1 MMKFLFPSAVTR
13 GRASDRGP
21 RPEAIRSWRWVFL
34 SAMLLA
40 AATFGALYV
49 GAVQAQA
56 SAVSFCNG
64 NSNTDSYGF
73 SLDENTESNTLVGT
87 VAACEPHGE
96 SLTYS
101 FGGTDVAKFNK
112 VFDLNASTGEI
123 TVKSGASPNYE
134 AYNSYSLTVTV
145 TDAED
150 SSEATVPMS
159 ITVRNVDEP
168 GIVTLSTSSP
178 QEGVQLRASLYDPD
192 GLLGGVFRSMWSRA
206 NVATGPFFLT
216 RDEFERNN
224 RKLYFTPNV
233 DNRYKYLKF
242 TIYYLDQTC
251 PDVYSHRYVD
261 RRGQPCLKKA
271 EVVSENLV
279 ANVDGL
285 IIQRQTINTPATGN
299 VRIISYNVRI
309 TSYGAMRF
317 GRSLHGDVFNVQDE
331 DGTQSLYGHLT
342 KLSWQWFRI
351 DPRTLAEE
359 GVRNPEYPTWNW
371 TYVVQ
376 DADRGKGI
384 QARVSFLDDRG
395 NTETLR
401 SELQLIPAPPN
412 NAATG
417 SPVITGTA
425 QVGETLTA
433 DTDDIQDTDGI
444 VTSTLNYQWFANDG
458 TENTAKESAT
468 SSTYT
473 LVTDDEGKTITVQV
487 VFNDEFGYT
496 EALTSAPTASVAPRD
511 TPSQRSQR
519 QNGPGITGTAP
530 TIKGSPALSDS
541 GSDYEWTPDET
552 VQVTLTF
559 SEEVNVDTTD
569 GRPSIG
575 IQLGATLDRNAS
587 YTSGSGTTKLVFIYT
602 LADDDGRH
610 SSMFVHGDS
619 LTLNDGTITSASS
632 GRDAALGHTGAARA
646 SLAVAA
652 IPNSA
657 ATGAPTISG
666 TAQVGQ
672 MLTAS
677 TSGISDSNGLANA
690 IFTYQWIAN
699 DGTEDTDI
707 QDATGSAYTVG
718 ADDEGKTIKVR
729 VSFTDDGGNQETR
742 TSDVTVA
749 VAAIPNSAATGAPTI
764 SGTAQVGQMLTAS
777 TSGISDSNGLANAI
791 FTYQWIANDGT
802 EDTDIQDATGSA
814 YTVGAD
820 DEGKTIKVRVSF
832 TDDGGNQETRTSD
845 VTVAVAAIPNSAA
858 TGAPTISGTAQV
870 GQMLT
875 ASTSGISDSN
885 GLANAIFTYQWIAND
900 GTEDT
905 DIQDATGSAYTVGA
919 DDEGKTIKVRVS
931 FTDDGGNQETRTS
944 DVTVAVAAIPNSAAT
959 GAPTISGT
967 AQVGQMLT
975 ASTSGISDSNGL
987 ANAIFTYQWIAND
1000 GTEDT
1005 DIQDATGSTYT
1016 VGADDEGKT
1025 IKVRVSFTDDGG
1037 NQETR
1042 TSEVIVAVASAPT
1055 PLTAAIHDAPESHD
1069 GQDAFKFELRFSEEL
1084 GTGFSYKTLR
1094 DHAFTV
1100 TGGTVVGARRLDSD
1114 SDTPNIR
1121 WEISVSPDSSAD
1133 VTVELPATEDCD
1145 AQGAICTADGTML
1158 SSPLKFTGKGPPL
1171 TASFESVPTSHN
1183 GSDNFKFRIT
1193 FSEELETNFSYK
1205 TLRDHAF
1212 TVEGGTVAGARRLVS
1227 GSNIRWEVTV
1237 EPDSNGD
1244 VTITLPATTDCDA
1257 QGAICA
1263 DGDKE
1268 LSSRLERTVSGP
1280 GQ

>member
-1 MMKFLFPSAVTR
+1 MKFLFPSAVVR
-13 GRASDRGP
+13 RRASDRGP

-40 AATFGALYV
+40 AATIGALSV

-64 NSNTDSYGF
+64 DRSVNSYGF
-73 SLDENTESNTLVGT
+73 SLDENTESNTVVGT
-87 VAACEPHGE
+87 VAACEPHGD

-101 FGGTDVAKFNK
+101 VGGTDVAKFNE

-168 GIVTLSTSSP
+168 GIVTLSTSYP
-178 QEGVQLRASLYDPD
+178 QVGVQVRASLYDPD
-192 GLLGGVFRSMWSRA
+192 GLIGGVFRSMWSRA

-224 RKLYFTPNV
+224 RNLYFTPNV
-233 DNRYKYLKF
+233 DNRYRYLKF

-251 PDVYSHRYVD
+251 PDVYSHTYVD
-261 RRGQPCLKKA
+261 RHGQPCLKKA

-279 ANVDGL
+279 ANADGL
-285 IIQRQTINTPATGN
+285 IIQQQSTNAPATGN
-299 VRIISYNVRI
+299 VRI
-309 TSYGAMRF
+309 TTYGEMRV
-317 GRSLHGDVFNVQDE
+317 GRSLHGDVLNVQDE
-331 DGTQSLYGHLT
+331 DGTQSLRGHLT

-359 GVRNPEYPTWNW
+359 RVRHPEYPTWNW

-395 NTETLR
+395 TTETLR
-401 SELQLIPAPPN
+401 SEIQLIPAPPD

-444 VTSTLNYQWFANDG
+444 VTSTLIYQWFANDG
-458 TENTAKESAT
+458 TENTANESAT

-487 VFNDEFGYT
+487 AFSDEFGYT
-496 EALTSAPTASVAPRD
+496 EALTSEPTATVASRQ
-511 TPSQRSQR
+511 TSSQRSQ
-519 QNGPGITGTAP
+519 QQTSPAP
-530 TIKGSPALSDS
+530 TIKGSPALSEA
-541 GSDYEWTPDET
+541 GSDDEWTPDET

-569 GRPSIG
+569 GTPSIG
-575 IQLGATLDRNAS
+575 IQLSGTLDHNAP
-587 YTSGSGTTKLVFIYT
+587 YANGSGTTKLVFSYT
-602 LADDDGRH
+602 LTDDDGKH
-610 SSMFVHGDS
+610 SSMFVPGDS
-619 LTLNDGTITSASS
+619 LTLNGGTITSASS
-632 GRDAALGHTGAARA
+632 GGDAALGHNGAARA
-646 SLAVAA
+646 SFVAPA
-652 IPNSA
+652 IPNSP

-672 MLTAS
+672 TLTAS
-677 TSGISDSNGLANA
+677 TSGISDSDGLADA

-707 QDATGSAYTVG
+707 QDATVSTYTLT
-718 ADDEGKTIKVR
+718 AADEGKTIKVR

-742 TSDVTVA
+742 TSAVTVA

-764 SGTAQVGQMLTAS
+764 SGTAQVGQTLTAS
-777 TSGISDSNGLANAI
+777 TSGISDSNGLADAI
-791 FTYQWIANDGT
+791 FTYQWLAD
-802 EDTDIQDATGSA
+802 DTDIT
-814 YTVGAD
+814 
-820 DEGKTIKVRVSF
+820 
-832 TDDGGNQETRTSD
+832 
-845 VTVAVAAIPNSAA
+845 
-858 TGAPTISGTAQV
+858 
-870 GQMLT
+870 
-875 ASTSGISDSN
+875 
-885 GLANAIFTYQWIAND
+885 
-900 GTEDT
+900 
-905 DIQDATGSAYTVGA
+905 
-919 DDEGKTIKVRVS
+919 
-931 FTDDGGNQETRTS
+931 
-944 DVTVAVAAIPNSAAT
+944 
-959 GAPTISGT
+959 
-967 AQVGQMLT
+967 
-975 ASTSGISDSNGL
+975 
-987 ANAIFTYQWIAND
+987 
-1000 GTEDT
+1000 
-1005 DIQDATGSTYT
+1005 DATGSTYT

-1037 NQETR
+1037 TQETRTSDVTVAVAAIPNSVATGAPAISGTVQVGQTLTASTSGISDSDGLADAIFTYQWIANDGTEDTAIQDAIGSTYTLASADEGKTIKVRVSFTDDGGNQETR
-1042 TSEVIVAVASAPT
+1042 TSAVTAAVAAAPT
-1055 PLTAAIHDAPESHD
+1055 PLTAAIHDAPGSHN
-1069 GQDAFKFELRFSEEL
+1069 GQEKFTFELRFSEEL

-1094 DHAFTV
+1094 DYAFTV
-1100 TGGTVVGARRLDSD
+1100 TRGTVAGARRLDSD

-1121 WEISVSPDSSAD
+1121 WEISVTPDSTAD
-1133 VTVELPATEDCD
+1133 VTVELPITTDCE
-1145 AQGAICTADGTML
+1145 AQGAICTADGTVL
-1158 SSPLKFTGKGPPL
+1158 SSPLKFTVKGPPM

-1183 GSDNFKFRIT
+1183 GSDSFRIRIA
-1193 FSEELETNFSYK
+1193 FSEAPKSGFSY
-1205 TLRDHAF
+1205 TTMRDHAF
-1212 TVEGGTVAGARRLVS
+1212 TVEGGTVTGARRLVS

-1237 EPDSNGD
+1237 EPDSSGD

-1263 DGDKE
+1263 DGDEK

>member
-1 MMKFLFPSAVTR
+1 MPRSTPILKLLSQSAAIR
-13 GRASDRGP
+13 RPASDRGP
-21 RPEAIRSWRWVFL
+21 HSESLRSWRWVFL

-40 AATFGALYV
+40 AAAFSAPYV

-64 NSNTDSYGF
+64 DRIVNSYGF
-73 SLDENTESNTLVGT
+73 SLDENTESNTVVGT
-87 VAACEPHGE
+87 VAACEPHSD

-101 FGGTDVAKFNK
+101 VGGTDVAKFNK

-178 QEGVQLRASLYDPD
+178 QVGVQVRASLYDPD
-192 GLLGGVFRSMWSRA
+192 GLIGGVFRSMWSRA

-224 RKLYFTPNV
+224 RNLYFTPNV
-233 DNRYKYLKF
+233 DNRYRYLKF

-251 PDVYSHRYVD
+251 PDVYSHSYVD
-261 RRGQPCLKKA
+261 RHGQPCLKKV
-271 EVVSENLV
+271 EVVSENVV
-279 ANVDGL
+279 ADADGL
-285 IIQRQTINTPATGN
+285 IIQRQATNTPATGN
-299 VRIISYNVRI
+299 VRI
-309 TSYGAMRF
+309 TSYGEMRV
-317 GRSLHGDVFNVQDE
+317 GRSLDGGVFNVQDE
-331 DGTQSLYGHLT
+331 DGTQSLWGHLT
-342 KLSWQWFRI
+342 KFSWQWLRI

-359 GVRNPEYPTWNW
+359 RVRNPEHPTWNW

-384 QARVSFLDDRG
+384 QARVSFLDDSG

-401 SELQLIPAPPN
+401 SEIQLIPAPPN
-412 NAATG
+412 NAAAG

-433 DTDDIQDTDGI
+433 DTDGIQDTDGI
-444 VTSTLNYQWFANDG
+444 VTSTLTYQWFANDG
-458 TENTAKESAT
+458 TENTATESAT

-487 VFNDEFGYT
+487 VFSDEFGYT
-496 EALTSAPTASVAPRD
+496 EALTSAPTALVAPRD
-511 TPSQRSQR
+511 TPSQRSQQ

-530 TIKGSPALSDS
+530 TIKGSPVLSDS
-541 GSDYEWTPDET
+541 GSDYEWTPGET
-552 VQVTLTF
+552 VQVTLAF

-569 GRPSIG
+569 GTPSIG
-575 IQLGATLDRNAS
+575 IQLGGTLDHNAS
-587 YTSGSGTTKLVFIYT
+587 YASGSGTTKLVFSYT

-610 SSMFVHGDS
+610 SSMFVPGDS
-619 LTLNDGTITSASS
+619 LTLNGGTITSASS
-632 GRDAALGHTGAARA
+632 GGDAALGHTGAARA
-646 SLAVAA
+646 SFAVAA

-657 ATGAPTISG
+657 ATGEPTISG

-677 TSGISDSNGLANA
+677 TSDISDSDGLINA
-690 IFTYQWIAN
+690 TFTYQWLA
-699 DGTEDTDI
+699 DETDI
-707 QDATGSAYTVG
+707 TDATGSTYTL
-718 ADDEGKTIKVR
+718 AAADEGKAIKVR

-742 TSDVTVA
+742 TSAVTVA

-777 TSGISDSNGLANAI
+777 TSDISDSDGLINAT
-791 FTYQWIANDGT
+791 FTYQWLAD
-802 EDTDIQDATGSA
+802 ETDITDATGST
-814 YTVGAD
+814 YTLAAA
-820 DEGKTIKVRVSF
+820 DEGKAIKVRVSF
-832 TDDGGNQETRTSD
+832 TDDGGNQETRTSA

-875 ASTSGISDSN
+875 ASTSDISDS
-885 GLANAIFTYQWIAND
+885 D
-900 GTEDT
+900 
-905 DIQDATGSAYTVGA
+905 
-919 DDEGKTIKVRVS
+919 
-931 FTDDGGNQETRTS
+931 
-944 DVTVAVAAIPNSAAT
+944 
-959 GAPTISGT
+959 
-967 AQVGQMLT
+967 
-975 ASTSGISDSNGL
+975 GL

-1016 VGADDEGKT
+1016 LAAADEGKA

-1037 NQETR
+1037 DQETR
-1042 TSEVIVAVASAPT
+1042 TSAVTVAVAATSNSAAT
-1055 PLTAAIHDAPESHD
+1055 GALTASFESVPTFHNGSD
-1069 GQDAFKFELRFSEEL
+1069 NFKFRIAFSEEL
-1084 GTGFSYKTLR
+1084 ETGFSYKTLR
-1094 DHAFTV
+1094 DHVFTV
-1100 TGGTVVGARRLDSD
+1100 EGGTVVGARRLVSG
-1114 SDTPNIR
+1114 SNIG
-1121 WEISVSPDSSAD
+1121 WEITVDPDSNGD
-1133 VTVELPATEDCD
+1133 VKITLPVTEDCD
-1145 AQGAICTADGTML
+1145 AQGAICTEDGTML
-1158 SSPLKFTGKGPPL
+1158 SSPLTITVKGPPL
-1171 TASFESVPTSHN
+1171 TASFESVPMSHN
-1183 GSDNFKFRIT
+1183 GSDNFKFRIA
-1193 FSEELETNFSYK
+1193 FSEELETGFSYK
-1205 TLRDHAF
+1205 TLRNHVF
-1212 TVEGGTVAGARRLVS
+1212 TVEGGTVVGARRLVS
-1227 GSNIRWEVTV
+1227 GSNIGWEVSV
-1237 EPDSNGD
+1237 RPDPNGD
-1244 VTITLPATTDCDA
+1244 VKITLPATTDCDA

-1263 DGDKE
+1263 GGDKK
-1268 LSSRLERTVSGP
+1268 LSNRLERTVSGP

>member
-1 MMKFLFPSAVTR
+1 MKFLFPSAVIR
-13 GRASDRGP
+13 RRASDRGP

-40 AATFGALYV
+40 AATFGALSV

-64 NSNTDSYGF
+64 DRSVNSYGF
-73 SLDENTESNTLVGT
+73 SLDENTESNTVVGT
-87 VAACEPHGE
+87 VAVCEPHGD

-101 FGGTDVAKFNK
+101 VGGTDVAKFNE

-168 GIVTLSTSSP
+168 GIVTLSTSYP
-178 QEGVQLRASLYDPD
+178 QVGVQVRASLYDPD
-192 GLLGGVFRSMWSRA
+192 GLIGGVFRSMWSRA

-224 RKLYFTPNV
+224 RNLYFTPNV
-233 DNRYKYLKF
+233 DNRYRYLKF

-251 PDVYSHRYVD
+251 PDVYSHTYVD
-261 RRGQPCLKKA
+261 RHGQPCLKKA

-279 ANVDGL
+279 ANADGL
-285 IIQRQTINTPATGN
+285 IIQQQSTNAPATGN
-299 VRIISYNVRI
+299 VRI
-309 TSYGAMRF
+309 TTYGEMRV
-317 GRSLHGDVFNVQDE
+317 GRSLDGDVLNVQDE
-331 DGTQSLYGHLT
+331 DGTQSLRGHLT
-342 KLSWQWFRI
+342 KFSWQWFRI

-359 GVRNPEYPTWNW
+359 RVRHPEYPTWNW

-395 NTETLR
+395 TTETLR
-401 SELQLIPAPPN
+401 SEIQLIPAPPD

-444 VTSTLNYQWFANDG
+444 VTSTLIYQWFANDG
-458 TENTAKESAT
+458 TENTANESAT

-487 VFNDEFGYT
+487 AFSDEFGYT

-511 TPSQRSQR
+511 TPSQRSQQ
-519 QNGPGITGTAP
+519 QNGLGITGTAP
-530 TIKGSPALSDS
+530 TIEGSPALSEA
-541 GSDYEWTPDET
+541 GSDDEWTPGEA

-569 GRPSIG
+569 GTPSIG
-575 IQLGATLDRNAS
+575 IELAGTLERSAS
-587 YTSGSGTTKLVFIYT
+587 YASGSGTTQLVFSYT
-602 LADDDGRH
+602 LADDDGSH
-610 SSMFVHGDS
+610 SSMLVPGDS
-619 LTLNDGTITSASS
+619 LTLNGGTITSASS
-632 GRDAALGHTGAARA
+632 GGDAALGHNGAARA
-646 SLAVAA
+646 SFVAAA
-652 IPNSA
+652 IPNSP
-657 ATGAPTISG
+657 ATGAPTISR

-672 MLTAS
+672 TLTAS
-677 TSGISDSNGLANA
+677 TSDISDSDGLADA

-699 DGTEDTDI
+699 DGTEDTNI
-707 QDATGSAYTVG
+707 QDATGSTYILAV
-718 ADDEGKTIKVR
+718 ADEGKTIKVR
-729 VSFTDDGGNQETR
+729 VSFTDDGGNRETL
-742 TSDVTVA
+742 TSAVTVA

-764 SGTAQVGQMLTAS
+764 SGTAQVGQTLTAS
-777 TSGISDSNGLANAI
+777 TSGISDSNGLANVI

-802 EDTDIQDATGSA
+802 EDTDIQNATGSTYILA
-814 YTVGAD
+814 TA

-832 TDDGGNQETRTSD
+832 TDDGGNQETRTSA

-870 GQMLT
+870 GQALT

-885 GLANAIFTYQWIAND
+885 GLANATFTYQWLAD
-900 GTEDT
+900 DT
-905 DIQDATGSAYTVGA
+905 DITDATGSTYTLA
-919 DDEGKTIKVRVS
+919 AADEGKTIKVRLS
-931 FTDDGGNQETRTS
+931 FTDDSGHQETLT
-944 DVTVAVAAIPNSAAT
+944 SAAT
-959 GAPTISGT
+959 
-967 AQVGQMLT
+967 
-975 ASTSGISDSNGL
+975 
-987 ANAIFTYQWIAND
+987 
-1000 GTEDT
+1000 
-1005 DIQDATGSTYT
+1005 
-1016 VGADDEGKT
+1016 
-1025 IKVRVSFTDDGG
+1025 
-1037 NQETR
+1037 
-1042 TSEVIVAVASAPT
+1042 VAVASAPT
-1055 PLTAAIHDAPESHD
+1055 TLTAATHDAPGSHN
-1069 GQDAFKFELRFSEEL
+1069 GQEKFTFELRFSEEL

-1100 TGGTVVGARRLDSD
+1100 TRGEVVGARRLDSD

-1121 WEISVSPDSSAD
+1121 WEISVTTDSTAD
-1133 VTVELPATEDCD
+1133 VTVELPVTTDCE
-1145 AQGAICTADGTML
+1145 AQGAICTEDGTML
-1158 SSPLKFTGKGPPL
+1158 SSPLKFTVMGPPM

-1183 GSDNFKFRIT
+1183 GSGNFKFRIA
-1193 FSEELETNFSYK
+1193 FSEELKTGFSYK
-1205 TLRDHAF
+1205 TLRDDHVF
-1212 TVEGGTVAGARRLVS
+1212 TVAGGEVVGARRLVS
-1227 GSNIRWEVTV
+1227 GSNIRWEISVS
-1237 EPDSNGD
+1237 PDSTGD

-1263 DGDKE
+1263 DGDKK
-1268 LSSRLERTVSGP
+1268 LSNRLERTVSGP

>member
-87 VAACEPHGE
+87 VAACEPHGD

-101 FGGTDVAKFNK
+101 VGGTDVAKFNK

-192 GLLGGVFRSMWSRA
+192 GLLGGVFRSMWTRA

-251 PDVYSHRYVD
+251 PDVYSHTYVD
-261 RRGQPCLKKA
+261 RHGQPCLKKA
-271 EVVSENLV
+271 EVVSESLV

-299 VRIISYNVRI
+299 VRI
-309 TSYGAMRF
+309 TSYGEMRV

-342 KLSWQWFRI
+342 KFSWQWFRI

-359 GVRNPEYPTWNW
+359 RVRNPEYPTWNW

-401 SELQLIPAPPN
+401 SEIQLIPAPPN
-412 NAATG
+412 NAAIG

-511 TPSQRSQR
+511 TRSQRSQR

-619 LTLNDGTITSASS
+619 LTLNDGAITSASS
-632 GRDAALGHTGAARA
+632 GRDAALGHIGAARA
-646 SLAVAA
+646 SLAVAAIPNSAATGAPTISGTAQVGQILTASTSGISDSNGLANAIFTYQWIANDGTEDTDIQDATGSAYTVGADDEGKTIKVRVSFTDDGGNQETRTSDVTVSVAA

-764 SGTAQVGQMLTAS
+764 SGTAQVGQILTAS
-777 TSGISDSNGLANAI
+777 TSGISDS
-791 FTYQWIANDGT
+791 D
-802 EDTDIQDATGSA
+802 
-814 YTVGAD
+814 
-820 DEGKTIKVRVSF
+820 
-832 TDDGGNQETRTSD
+832 
-845 VTVAVAAIPNSAA
+845 
-858 TGAPTISGTAQV
+858 
-870 GQMLT
+870 
-875 ASTSGISDSN
+875 
-885 GLANAIFTYQWIAND
+885 
-900 GTEDT
+900 
-905 DIQDATGSAYTVGA
+905 
-919 DDEGKTIKVRVS
+919 
-931 FTDDGGNQETRTS
+931 
-944 DVTVAVAAIPNSAAT
+944 
-959 GAPTISGT
+959 
-967 AQVGQMLT
+967 
-975 ASTSGISDSNGL
+975 GL

-1025 IKVRVSFTDDGG
+1025 IKVRVNFTDDGG

>member
-1 MMKFLFPSAVTR
+1 MKFLFPSAVIR
-13 GRASDRGP
+13 RRASDRGP

-40 AATFGALYV
+40 AATFGALSV

-64 NSNTDSYGF
+64 DRSVNSYGF
-73 SLDENTESNTLVGT
+73 SLDENTESNTVVGT
-87 VAACEPHGE
+87 VAVCEPHGD

-101 FGGTDVAKFNK
+101 VGGTDVAKFNE

-123 TVKSGASPNYE
+123 AVKSGASPNYE

-168 GIVTLSTSSP
+168 GIVTLSTSYP
-178 QEGVQLRASLYDPD
+178 QVGVQVRASLYDPD
-192 GLLGGVFRSMWSRA
+192 GLIGGVFRSMWSRA

-224 RKLYFTPNV
+224 RNLYFTPNV
-233 DNRYKYLKF
+233 DNRYRYLKF

-251 PDVYSHRYVD
+251 PDVYSHTYVD
-261 RRGQPCLKKA
+261 RHGQPCLKKA

-279 ANVDGL
+279 ANADGL
-285 IIQRQTINTPATGN
+285 IIQQQSTNAPATGN
-299 VRIISYNVRI
+299 VRI
-309 TSYGAMRF
+309 TTYGEMRV
-317 GRSLHGDVFNVQDE
+317 GRSLDGDVLNVQDE
-331 DGTQSLYGHLT
+331 DGTQSLRGHLT
-342 KLSWQWFRI
+342 KFSWQWFRI

-359 GVRNPEYPTWNW
+359 RVRHPEYPTWNW

-395 NTETLR
+395 TTETLR
-401 SELQLIPAPPN
+401 SEIQLIPAPPD

-444 VTSTLNYQWFANDG
+444 VTSTLIYQWFANDG
-458 TENTAKESAT
+458 TENTANESAT

-487 VFNDEFGYT
+487 AFSDEFGYT

-511 TPSQRSQR
+511 TPSQRSQQ
-519 QNGPGITGTAP
+519 QNGLGITGTAP
-530 TIKGSPALSDS
+530 TIEGSPALSEA
-541 GSDYEWTPDET
+541 GSDGEWTPGEA

-569 GRPSIG
+569 GTPSIG
-575 IQLGATLDRNAS
+575 IELAGTLERSAS
-587 YTSGSGTTKLVFIYT
+587 YASGSGTTQLVFSYT
-602 LADDDGRH
+602 LADDDGSH
-610 SSMFVHGDS
+610 SSMLVPGDS
-619 LTLNDGTITSASS
+619 LTLNGGTITSASS
-632 GRDAALGHTGAARA
+632 GGDAALGHNGAARVSFVA
-646 SLAVAA
+646 AA
-652 IPNSA
+652 IPNSP

-672 MLTAS
+672 TLTAS
-677 TSGISDSNGLANA
+677 TSDISDSDGLADA

-699 DGTEDTDI
+699 DGTEDTNI
-707 QDATGSAYTVG
+707 QDATGSTYILAV
-718 ADDEGKTIKVR
+718 ADEGKTIKVR
-729 VSFTDDGGNQETR
+729 VSFTDDGGNRETL
-742 TSDVTVA
+742 TSAVTVA

-764 SGTAQVGQMLTAS
+764 SGTAQVGQTLTAS
-777 TSGISDSNGLANAI
+777 TSGISDSNGLANVI

-802 EDTDIQDATGSA
+802 EDTDIQNATGSTYILA
-814 YTVGAD
+814 TA

-832 TDDGGNQETRTSD
+832 TDDGGNQETRTSA

-870 GQMLT
+870 GQALT
-875 ASTSGISDSN
+875 ASTSSISDSN
-885 GLANAIFTYQWIAND
+885 GLANATFTYQWLAD
-900 GTEDT
+900 DT
-905 DIQDATGSAYTVGA
+905 DITDATGSTYTLA
-919 DDEGKTIKVRVS
+919 AADEGKTIKVRLS
-931 FTDDGGNQETRTS
+931 FTDDSGHQETLT
-944 DVTVAVAAIPNSAAT
+944 SAAT
-959 GAPTISGT
+959 
-967 AQVGQMLT
+967 
-975 ASTSGISDSNGL
+975 
-987 ANAIFTYQWIAND
+987 
-1000 GTEDT
+1000 
-1005 DIQDATGSTYT
+1005 
-1016 VGADDEGKT
+1016 
-1025 IKVRVSFTDDGG
+1025 
-1037 NQETR
+1037 
-1042 TSEVIVAVASAPT
+1042 VAVASAPT
-1055 PLTAAIHDAPESHD
+1055 TLTAATHDAPGSHN
-1069 GQDAFKFELRFSEEL
+1069 GQEKFTFELRFSEEL

-1100 TGGTVVGARRLDSD
+1100 TRGEVVGARRLDSD

-1121 WEISVSPDSSAD
+1121 WEISVTTDSTAD
-1133 VTVELPATEDCD
+1133 VTVELPVTTDCE
-1145 AQGAICTADGTML
+1145 AQGAICTEDGTML
-1158 SSPLKFTGKGPPL
+1158 SSPLKFTVMGPPM

-1183 GSDNFKFRIT
+1183 GSGNFKFRIA
-1193 FSEELETNFSYK
+1193 FSEELKTGFSYK
-1205 TLRDHAF
+1205 TLRDDHVF
-1212 TVEGGTVAGARRLVS
+1212 TVAGGEVVGARRLVS
-1227 GSNIRWEVTV
+1227 GSNIRWEISVS
-1237 EPDSNGD
+1237 PDSTGD

-1263 DGDKE
+1263 DGDKK
-1268 LSSRLERTVSGP
+1268 LSNRLERTVSGP

>member
-1 MMKFLFPSAVTR
+1 MKFLFPSAVVR
-13 GRASDRGP
+13 RRASDRGP

-40 AATFGALYV
+40 AATIGALSV

-64 NSNTDSYGF
+64 DRSVNSYGF
-73 SLDENTESNTLVGT
+73 SLDENTESNTVVGT
-87 VAACEPHGE
+87 VAACEPHGN

-101 FGGTDVAKFNK
+101 VGGTDVAKFNE

-168 GIVTLSTSSP
+168 GIVTLSTSYP
-178 QEGVQLRASLYDPD
+178 QVGVQVRASLYDPD
-192 GLLGGVFRSMWSRA
+192 GLIGGVFRSMWSRA

-224 RKLYFTPNV
+224 RNLYFTPNV
-233 DNRYKYLKF
+233 DNRYRYLKF

-251 PDVYSHRYVD
+251 PDVYSHTYVD
-261 RRGQPCLKKA
+261 RHGQPCLKKA

-279 ANVDGL
+279 ANADGL
-285 IIQRQTINTPATGN
+285 IIQQQSTNAPATGN

-359 GVRNPEYPTWNW
+359 RVRHPEYPTWNW

-395 NTETLR
+395 TTETLR
-401 SELQLIPAPPN
+401 SEIQLIPAPPD

-444 VTSTLNYQWFANDG
+444 VTSTLIYQWFANDG
-458 TENTAKESAT
+458 TENTANESAT

-487 VFNDEFGYT
+487 AFSDEFGYT
-496 EALTSAPTASVAPRD
+496 EALTSEPTATVASRQ
-511 TPSQRSQR
+511 TSSQRSQQ
-519 QNGPGITGTAP
+519 QNSPAP
-530 TIKGSPALSDS
+530 TIKGSPALSEA
-541 GSDYEWTPDET
+541 GSDDEWTPDET

-569 GRPSIG
+569 GTPSIG
-575 IQLGATLDRNAS
+575 IQLSGTLDHNAP
-587 YTSGSGTTKLVFIYT
+587 YASGSGTTKLVFSYT
-602 LADDDGRH
+602 LTDDDGKH
-610 SSMFVHGDS
+610 SSMFVPGDS
-619 LTLNDGTITSASS
+619 LTLNGGTITSASS
-632 GRDAALGHTGAARA
+632 GGDAALGHNGAARA
-646 SLAVAA
+646 SFVAPAIPNSPATGAPTISGTAQVGQTLTASTSDISDSDGLADAIFTYQWIANDGTDDTDIQDATGSTYILSAADEGKTIKVRVSFTDDAGNDESLTSEATAAVAA
-652 IPNSA
+652 RPNSA

-672 MLTAS
+672 ALTAS
-677 TSGISDSNGLANA
+677 TSGISDSNGLADA

-699 DGTEDTDI
+699 DGTEDTAI
-707 QDATGSAYTVG
+707 QDAIGSTYTL
-718 ADDEGKTIKVR
+718 ASADEGKTIKVR

-742 TSDVTVA
+742 TSAVTVA
-749 VAAIPNSAATGAPTI
+749 VAA
-764 SGTAQVGQMLTAS
+764 
-777 TSGISDSNGLANAI
+777 
-791 FTYQWIANDGT
+791 
-802 EDTDIQDATGSA
+802 
-814 YTVGAD
+814 
-820 DEGKTIKVRVSF
+820 
-832 TDDGGNQETRTSD
+832 
-845 VTVAVAAIPNSAA
+845 
-858 TGAPTISGTAQV
+858 
-870 GQMLT
+870 
-875 ASTSGISDSN
+875 
-885 GLANAIFTYQWIAND
+885 
-900 GTEDT
+900 
-905 DIQDATGSAYTVGA
+905 
-919 DDEGKTIKVRVS
+919 
-931 FTDDGGNQETRTS
+931 
-944 DVTVAVAAIPNSAAT
+944 
-959 GAPTISGT
+959 
-967 AQVGQMLT
+967 
-975 ASTSGISDSNGL
+975 
-987 ANAIFTYQWIAND
+987 
-1000 GTEDT
+1000 
-1005 DIQDATGSTYT
+1005 
-1016 VGADDEGKT
+1016 
-1025 IKVRVSFTDDGG
+1025 
-1037 NQETR
+1037 
-1042 TSEVIVAVASAPT
+1042 APT
-1055 PLTAAIHDAPESHD
+1055 PLTAATHDAPGSHN
-1069 GQDAFKFELRFSEEL
+1069 GQEKFTFELRFSEEL

-1094 DHAFTV
+1094 DYAFTV
-1100 TGGTVVGARRLDSD
+1100 TRGTVAGARRLDSD

-1121 WEISVSPDSSAD
+1121 WEISVTPDSTAD
-1133 VTVELPATEDCD
+1133 VTVELPATTDCD
-1145 AQGAICTADGTML
+1145 AQGAVCTDDGTML
-1158 SSPLKFTGKGPPL
+1158 SSPLKFTVKGPPPL

-1183 GSDNFKFRIT
+1183 GSDSFRIRIA
-1193 FSEELETNFSYK
+1193 FSEAPKSGFSY
-1205 TLRDHAF
+1205 TTMRDHAF
-1212 TVEGGTVAGARRLVS
+1212 TVTGGSVTGARRLVS
-1227 GSNIRWEVTV
+1227 GKNLRWEIVV
-1237 EPDSNGD
+1237 SPDSNGD

-1263 DGDKE
+1263 DGDKK
-1268 LSSRLERTVSGP
+1268 LSNRLERTVSGP

>member
-168 GIVTLSTSSP
+168 GIATLSTSSP

-216 RDEFERNN
+216 REEFERNN

-251 PDVYSHRYVD
+251 PDVYSHNYVD
-261 RRGQPCLKKA
+261 RHGQPCLKKA
-271 EVVSENLV
+271 EVVSESLV
-279 ANVDGL
+279 ANLDGL
-285 IIQRQTINTPATGN
+285 IIQRQAINTPATGN
-299 VRIISYNVRI
+299 VRI
-309 TSYGAMRF
+309 TSYGEMRF
-317 GRSLHGDVFNVQDE
+317 GRSLHGYAFNVQDE

-342 KLSWQWFRI
+342 KFSWQWFRI

-359 GVRNPEYPTWNW
+359 RVRNPEHPTWNW

-376 DADRGKGI
+376 DADRSKGI

-401 SELQLIPAPPN
+401 SEIQLIPAPPN

-511 TPSQRSQR
+511 TSSQRSQR

-541 GSDYEWTPDET
+541 GSDYEWTPGET

-569 GRPSIG
+569 GTPSIG
-575 IQLGATLDRNAS
+575 IQLGATLDLNAS
-587 YTSGSGTTKLVFIYT
+587 YTSGSGTTKLVFSYT

-632 GRDAALGHTGAARA
+632 GRVAALGHTGAARA

-707 QDATGSAYTVG
+707 QDATGST
-718 ADDEGKTIKVR
+718 
-729 VSFTDDGGNQETR
+729 
-742 TSDVTVA
+742 
-749 VAAIPNSAATGAPTI
+749 
-764 SGTAQVGQMLTAS
+764 
-777 TSGISDSNGLANAI
+777 
-791 FTYQWIANDGT
+791 
-802 EDTDIQDATGSA
+802 
-814 YTVGAD
+814 
-820 DEGKTIKVRVSF
+820 
-832 TDDGGNQETRTSD
+832 
-845 VTVAVAAIPNSAA
+845 
-858 TGAPTISGTAQV
+858 
-870 GQMLT
+870 
-875 ASTSGISDSN
+875 
-885 GLANAIFTYQWIAND
+885 
-900 GTEDT
+900 
-905 DIQDATGSAYTVGA
+905 YTVGA

-1016 VGADDEGKT
+1016 VGADDEGKA

-1042 TSEVIVAVASAPT
+1042 TSDVTVAVAAIPNSAATGAPTISGTAQVGQMLTASTSGISDSNGLANAIFTYQWIANDGTEDTDIQDATGSTYTVGADDEGKAIKVRVSFTDDGGNQEARTSAPTVAAASAPT

-1121 WEISVSPDSSAD
+1121 WEISVSPNSSAD

-1183 GSDNFKFRIT
+1183 GSDKFKFRIA

>member
-1 MMKFLFPSAVTR
+1 MKFLFPSAVVR
-13 GRASDRGP
+13 RRASDRGP

-40 AATFGALYV
+40 AATIGALSV

-64 NSNTDSYGF
+64 DRSVNSYGF
-73 SLDENTESNTLVGT
+73 SLDENTESNTVVGT
-87 VAACEPHGE
+87 VAACEPHGD

-101 FGGTDVAKFNK
+101 VGGTDVAKFNE

-168 GIVTLSTSSP
+168 GIVTLSTSYP
-178 QEGVQLRASLYDPD
+178 QVGVQVRASLYDPD
-192 GLLGGVFRSMWSRA
+192 GLIGGVFRSMWSRA

-224 RKLYFTPNV
+224 RNLYFTPNV
-233 DNRYKYLKF
+233 DNRYRYLKF

-251 PDVYSHRYVD
+251 PDVYSHTYVD
-261 RRGQPCLKKA
+261 RHGQPCLKKA

-285 IIQRQTINTPATGN
+285 IIQQQTINTPATGN

-359 GVRNPEYPTWNW
+359 RVRNPEYPTWNW

-401 SELQLIPAPPN
+401 SEIQLIPAPPN

-487 VFNDEFGYT
+487 AFSDEFGYT
-496 EALTSAPTASVAPRD
+496 EALTSEPTATVASRQ
-511 TPSQRSQR
+511 TSSQRSQQ
-519 QNGPGITGTAP
+519 QNSPAP
-530 TIKGSPALSDS
+530 TIKGSPALSEA
-541 GSDYEWTPDET
+541 GSDDEWTPDET

-569 GRPSIG
+569 GTPSIG
-575 IQLGATLDRNAS
+575 IQLSGTLDHNAP
-587 YTSGSGTTKLVFIYT
+587 YASGSGTTKLVFSYT
-602 LADDDGRH
+602 LTDDDGKH
-610 SSMFVHGDS
+610 SSMFVPGDS
-619 LTLNDGTITSASS
+619 LTLNGGTITSASS
-632 GRDAALGHTGAARA
+632 GGDAALGHNGAARA
-646 SLAVAA
+646 SFVAPA
-652 IPNSA
+652 IPNSP

-672 MLTAS
+672 TLTAS
-677 TSGISDSNGLANA
+677 TSDISDSDGLADA

-707 QDATGSAYTVG
+707 QDATVSTYTVG

-729 VSFTDDGGNQETR
+729 VNFTDDGGNQETR
-742 TSDVTVA
+742 TSAVTVA

-764 SGTAQVGQMLTAS
+764 SGTAQVGQMLTTS
-777 TSGISDSNGLANAI
+777 TSGISDSNGLANAT

-802 EDTDIQDATGSA
+802 EDTDIQNATGSTYILA
-814 YTVGAD
+814 TA

-832 TDDGGNQETRTSD
+832 TDDGGNQETRTSA

-870 GQMLT
+870 GQALT

-885 GLANAIFTYQWIAND
+885 GLANATFTYQWLAD
-900 GTEDT
+900 DT
-905 DIQDATGSAYTVGA
+905 DI
-919 DDEGKTIKVRVS
+919 
-931 FTDDGGNQETRTS
+931 
-944 DVTVAVAAIPNSAAT
+944 
-959 GAPTISGT
+959 
-967 AQVGQMLT
+967 
-975 ASTSGISDSNGL
+975 
-987 ANAIFTYQWIAND
+987 
-1000 GTEDT
+1000 
-1005 DIQDATGSTYT
+1005 
-1016 VGADDEGKT
+1016 
-1025 IKVRVSFTDDGG
+1025 
-1037 NQETR
+1037 
-1042 TSEVIVAVASAPT
+1042 
-1055 PLTAAIHDAPESHD
+1055 H
-1069 GQDAFKFELRFSEEL
+1069 
-1084 GTGFSYKTLR
+1084 
-1094 DHAFTV
+1094 
-1100 TGGTVVGARRLDSD
+1100 
-1114 SDTPNIR
+1114 
-1121 WEISVSPDSSAD
+1121 
-1133 VTVELPATEDCD
+1133 
-1145 AQGAICTADGTML
+1145 
-1158 SSPLKFTGKGPPL
+1158 
-1171 TASFESVPTSHN
+1171 
-1183 GSDNFKFRIT
+1183 
-1193 FSEELETNFSYK
+1193 
-1205 TLRDHAF
+1205 
-1212 TVEGGTVAGARRLVS
+1212 
-1227 GSNIRWEVTV
+1227 
-1237 EPDSNGD
+1237 
-1244 VTITLPATTDCDA
+1244 
-1257 QGAICA
+1257 
-1263 DGDKE
+1263 
-1268 LSSRLERTVSGP
+1268 
-1280 GQ
+1280 

>member
-1 MMKFLFPSAVTR
+1 MKFLFPSAVVR
-13 GRASDRGP
+13 RRASDRGP

-40 AATFGALYV
+40 AATIGALSV

-64 NSNTDSYGF
+64 DRSVNSYGF
-73 SLDENTESNTLVGT
+73 SLDENTESNTVVGT
-87 VAACEPHGE
+87 VAACEPHGD

-101 FGGTDVAKFNK
+101 VGGTDVAKFNE

-168 GIVTLSTSSP
+168 GIVTLSTSYP
-178 QEGVQLRASLYDPD
+178 QVGVQVRASLYDPD
-192 GLLGGVFRSMWSRA
+192 GLIGGVFRSMWSRA

-224 RKLYFTPNV
+224 RNLYFTPNV
-233 DNRYKYLKF
+233 DNRYRYLKF

-251 PDVYSHRYVD
+251 PDVYSHTYVD
-261 RRGQPCLKKA
+261 RHGQPCLKKA

-279 ANVDGL
+279 ANADGL
-285 IIQRQTINTPATGN
+285 IIQQQSTNAPATGN
-299 VRIISYNVRI
+299 VRI
-309 TSYGAMRF
+309 TTYGEMRV
-317 GRSLHGDVFNVQDE
+317 GRSLHGEVLNVQDE
-331 DGTQSLYGHLT
+331 DGTQSLRGHLT
-342 KLSWQWFRI
+342 KFSWQWFRI

-359 GVRNPEYPTWNW
+359 RVRHPEYPTWNW

-395 NTETLR
+395 TTETLR
-401 SELQLIPAPPN
+401 SEIQLIPAPPD

-444 VTSTLNYQWFANDG
+444 VTSTLIYQWFANDG
-458 TENTAKESAT
+458 TENTANESAT

-487 VFNDEFGYT
+487 AFSDEFGYT
-496 EALTSAPTASVAPRD
+496 EALTSEPTATVASRQ
-511 TPSQRSQR
+511 TSSQRSQ
-519 QNGPGITGTAP
+519 QQTSPAP
-530 TIKGSPALSDS
+530 TIKGSPALSEA
-541 GSDYEWTPDET
+541 GSDDEWTPDET

-569 GRPSIG
+569 GTPSIG
-575 IQLGATLDRNAS
+575 IQLSGTLDHNAP
-587 YTSGSGTTKLVFIYT
+587 YASGSGTTKLVFSYT
-602 LADDDGRH
+602 LTDDDGKH
-610 SSMFVHGDS
+610 SSMFVPGDS
-619 LTLNDGTITSASS
+619 LTLNGGTITSASS
-632 GRDAALGHTGAARA
+632 GGDAALGHNGAARA
-646 SLAVAA
+646 SFVAPA
-652 IPNSA
+652 IPNSP

-672 MLTAS
+672 TLTAS
-677 TSGISDSNGLANA
+677 TSDISDSDGLADA

-707 QDATGSAYTVG
+707 QDATVSTYTVG

-729 VSFTDDGGNQETR
+729 VNFTDDGGNQETR
-742 TSDVTVA
+742 TSAVTVA

-764 SGTAQVGQMLTAS
+764 SGTAQVGQMLTTS
-777 TSGISDSNGLANAI
+777 TSGISDSNGLANAT

-802 EDTDIQDATGSA
+802 EDTDIQNATGSTYILA
-814 YTVGAD
+814 TA

-832 TDDGGNQETRTSD
+832 TDDGGNQETRTSA

-870 GQMLT
+870 GQALT

-885 GLANAIFTYQWIAND
+885 GLANATFTYQWLAD
-900 GTEDT
+900 DT
-905 DIQDATGSAYTVGA
+905 DIT
-919 DDEGKTIKVRVS
+919 
-931 FTDDGGNQETRTS
+931 
-944 DVTVAVAAIPNSAAT
+944 
-959 GAPTISGT
+959 
-967 AQVGQMLT
+967 
-975 ASTSGISDSNGL
+975 
-987 ANAIFTYQWIAND
+987 
-1000 GTEDT
+1000 
-1005 DIQDATGSTYT
+1005 DATGSTYT

-1025 IKVRVSFTDDGG
+1025 IKVRLSFTDDSGH
-1037 NQETR
+1037 QETL
-1042 TSEVIVAVASAPT
+1042 TSAATVAVASAPT
-1055 PLTAAIHDAPESHD
+1055 TLTAATHDAPGSHN
-1069 GQDAFKFELRFSEEL
+1069 GQEKFTFELRFSEEL

-1100 TGGTVVGARRLDSD
+1100 TRGEVVGARRLDSD

-1121 WEISVSPDSSAD
+1121 WEISVTPDSTAD
-1133 VTVELPATEDCD
+1133 VTVELPVTTDCE
-1145 AQGAICTADGTML
+1145 AQGAVCTDDGTVL
-1158 SSPLKFTGKGPPL
+1158 SSPLKFTVKGPPPL

-1183 GSDNFKFRIT
+1183 GSDSFRIRIA
-1193 FSEELETNFSYK
+1193 FSEAPKSGFSY
-1205 TLRDHAF
+1205 TTMRDHAF
-1212 TVEGGTVAGARRLVS
+1212 TVEGGTVTGARRLVS

-1237 EPDSNGD
+1237 EPDSSGD

-1263 DGDKE
+1263 DGDEK

>member
-1 MMKFLFPSAVTR
+1 MKFLFPSAVVR
-13 GRASDRGP
+13 RRASDRGP

-40 AATFGALYV
+40 AATFGALYA

-64 NSNTDSYGF
+64 DRSVNSYGF
-73 SLDENTESNTLVGT
+73 SLDENTESNTVVGT
-87 VAACEPHGE
+87 VAACEPHGD

-101 FGGTDVAKFNK
+101 VGGTDVAKFNE

-168 GIVTLSTSSP
+168 GIVTLSTSYP
-178 QEGVQLRASLYDPD
+178 QVGVQVRASLYDPD
-192 GLLGGVFRSMWSRA
+192 GLIGGVFRSMWTRA

-216 RDEFERNN
+216 RAEFERNN
-224 RKLYFTPNV
+224 RNLYFTPNV
-233 DNRYKYLKF
+233 DNRYRYLKF

-251 PDVYSHRYVD
+251 PDVYSHTYVD
-261 RRGQPCLKKA
+261 RHGQPCLKKA

-279 ANVDGL
+279 ANADGL
-285 IIQRQTINTPATGN
+285 IIQRQSTNAPATGN
-299 VRIISYNVRI
+299 VRI
-309 TSYGAMRF
+309 TTYGEMRV
-317 GRSLHGDVFNVQDE
+317 GRSLHGDVLNVQDE
-331 DGTQSLYGHLT
+331 DGTQSLRGHLT
-342 KLSWQWFRI
+342 KFSWQWFRI

-359 GVRNPEYPTWNW
+359 RVRHPEYPTWNW

-395 NTETLR
+395 TTETLR
-401 SELQLIPAPPN
+401 SEIQLIPAPPD

-444 VTSTLNYQWFANDG
+444 VTSTLIYQWFANDG
-458 TENTAKESAT
+458 TENTANESAT

-487 VFNDEFGYT
+487 AFSDEFGYT
-496 EALTSAPTASVAPRD
+496 EALTSAPTASVAPRQ
-511 TPSQRSQR
+511 TSSQRSQQ
-519 QNGPGITGTAP
+519 QNSPAP
-530 TIKGSPALSDS
+530 TIKGSPALSEA
-541 GSDYEWTPDET
+541 GSDDEWTPDET

-569 GRPSIG
+569 GTPSIG
-575 IQLGATLDRNAS
+575 IQLSGTLDHNAP
-587 YTSGSGTTKLVFIYT
+587 YASGSGTTKLVFSYT
-602 LADDDGRH
+602 LTDDDGKH
-610 SSMFVHGDS
+610 SSMFVPGDS
-619 LTLNDGTITSASS
+619 LTLNGGTITSASS
-632 GRDAALGHTGAARA
+632 GGDAALGHNGAARA
-646 SLAVAA
+646 SFVAVAA

-672 MLTAS
+672 TLTAS
-677 TSGISDSNGLANA
+677 TSGISDSDGLTDA

-707 QDATGSAYTVG
+707 QDATVSTYTLT
-718 ADDEGKTIKVR
+718 AADEGKTIKVR
-729 VSFTDDGGNQETR
+729 VSFTDDGGNQETL
-742 TSDVTVA
+742 TSAATVA

-764 SGTAQVGQMLTAS
+764 SGTAQVGQTLTAS

-791 FTYQWIANDGT
+791 FTYQWLAD
-802 EDTDIQDATGSA
+802 DTDIT
-814 YTVGAD
+814 
-820 DEGKTIKVRVSF
+820 
-832 TDDGGNQETRTSD
+832 
-845 VTVAVAAIPNSAA
+845 
-858 TGAPTISGTAQV
+858 
-870 GQMLT
+870 
-875 ASTSGISDSN
+875 
-885 GLANAIFTYQWIAND
+885 
-900 GTEDT
+900 
-905 DIQDATGSAYTVGA
+905 
-919 DDEGKTIKVRVS
+919 
-931 FTDDGGNQETRTS
+931 
-944 DVTVAVAAIPNSAAT
+944 
-959 GAPTISGT
+959 
-967 AQVGQMLT
+967 
-975 ASTSGISDSNGL
+975 
-987 ANAIFTYQWIAND
+987 
-1000 GTEDT
+1000 
-1005 DIQDATGSTYT
+1005 DATGSTYT

-1025 IKVRVSFTDDGG
+1025 IKVRLSFTDDSGH
-1037 NQETR
+1037 QETL
-1042 TSEVIVAVASAPT
+1042 TSAATVAVASAPT
-1055 PLTAAIHDAPESHD
+1055 TLTAATHDAPGSHN
-1069 GQDAFKFELRFSEEL
+1069 GQEKFTFELRFSEEL

-1100 TGGTVVGARRLDSD
+1100 TRGEVVGARRLDSD

-1121 WEISVSPDSSAD
+1121 WEISVTPDSTAD
-1133 VTVELPATEDCD
+1133 VTVELPVTTDCE
-1145 AQGAICTADGTML
+1145 AQGAICAEDGTML
-1158 SSPLKFTGKGPPL
+1158 SSPLKFTVMGPPM

-1183 GSDNFKFRIT
+1183 GSDNFRFRIA
-1193 FSEELETNFSYK
+1193 FSEELKTGFSYK
-1205 TLRDHAF
+1205 TLRDDHVF
-1212 TVEGGTVAGARRLVS
+1212 TVEGGTVVGARRLVS
-1227 GSNIRWEVTV
+1227 GSNIGWEITV
-1237 EPDSNGD
+1237 DPASNGD
-1244 VTITLPATTDCDA
+1244 VTITLPVTTDCDA

-1263 DGDKE
+1263 DGDKK
-1268 LSSRLERTVSGP
+1268 LSNRLERTVSGP

>member
-1 MMKFLFPSAVTR
+1 MKFLFPSAVVR
-13 GRASDRGP
+13 RRASDRGP

-40 AATFGALYV
+40 AATFGALYA

-64 NSNTDSYGF
+64 DRSVNSYGF
-73 SLDENTESNTLVGT
+73 SLDENTESNTVVGT
-87 VAACEPHGE
+87 VAACEPHGD

-101 FGGTDVAKFNK
+101 VGGTDVAKFNE

-168 GIVTLSTSSP
+168 GIVTLSTSYP
-178 QEGVQLRASLYDPD
+178 QVGVQVRASLYDPD
-192 GLLGGVFRSMWSRA
+192 GLIGGVFRSMWSRA

-224 RKLYFTPNV
+224 RNLYFTPNV
-233 DNRYKYLKF
+233 DNRYRYLKF

-251 PDVYSHRYVD
+251 PDVYSHTYVD
-261 RRGQPCLKKA
+261 RHGQPCLKKA

-279 ANVDGL
+279 ANADGL
-285 IIQRQTINTPATGN
+285 IIQRQSTNAPATGN
-299 VRIISYNVRI
+299 VRI
-309 TSYGAMRF
+309 TTYGEMRV
-317 GRSLHGDVFNVQDE
+317 GRSLHGDVLNVQDE
-331 DGTQSLYGHLT
+331 DGTQSLRGHLT
-342 KLSWQWFRI
+342 KFSWQWFRI

-359 GVRNPEYPTWNW
+359 RVRHPEYPTWNW

-395 NTETLR
+395 TTETLR
-401 SELQLIPAPPN
+401 SEIQLIPAPPD

-444 VTSTLNYQWFANDG
+444 VTSTLIYQWFANDG
-458 TENTAKESAT
+458 TENTANESAT

-487 VFNDEFGYT
+487 AFSDEFGYT
-496 EALTSAPTASVAPRD
+496 EALTSEPTATVASRQ
-511 TPSQRSQR
+511 TSSQRSQQ
-519 QNGPGITGTAP
+519 QNSPAP
-530 TIKGSPALSDS
+530 TIKGSPALSEA
-541 GSDYEWTPDET
+541 GSDDEWTPDET

-569 GRPSIG
+569 GTPSIG
-575 IQLGATLDRNAS
+575 IQLSGTLDHNAP
-587 YTSGSGTTKLVFIYT
+587 YASGSGTTKLVFSYT
-602 LADDDGRH
+602 LTDDDGKH
-610 SSMFVHGDS
+610 SSMFVPGDS
-619 LTLNDGTITSASS
+619 LTLNGGTITSASS
-632 GRDAALGHTGAARA
+632 GGDAALGHNGAARA
-646 SLAVAA
+646 SFVAPA
-652 IPNSA
+652 IPNSP

-672 MLTAS
+672 TLTAS
-677 TSGISDSNGLANA
+677 TSGISDSDGLADA

-707 QDATGSAYTVG
+707 QDATVSTYTLT
-718 ADDEGKTIKVR
+718 AADEGKTIKVR

-742 TSDVTVA
+742 TSAVTVA

-764 SGTAQVGQMLTAS
+764 SGTAQVGQTLTAS
-777 TSGISDSNGLANAI
+777 TSGISDSNGLADAI
-791 FTYQWIANDGT
+791 FTYQWLAD
-802 EDTDIQDATGSA
+802 DTDITDATGST

-820 DEGKTIKVRVSF
+820 DEGKTIKVRLSF
-832 TDDGGNQETRTSD
+832 TDDSGHQETLTSAA
-845 VTVAVAAIPNSAA
+845 TVAVAAIPNSAA

-870 GQMLT
+870 GQALT
-875 ASTSGISDSN
+875 ASTSGISDSD
-885 GLANAIFTYQWIAND
+885 GLINATFTYQWLAD
-900 GTEDT
+900 DT
-905 DIQDATGSAYTVGA
+905 DITDATGSTYTLA
-919 DDEGKTIKVRVS
+919 AADEGKTIKVRLS
-931 FTDDGGNQETRTS
+931 FTDDSGHQETLTS
-944 DVTVAVAAIPNSAAT
+944 
-959 GAPTISGT
+959 
-967 AQVGQMLT
+967 
-975 ASTSGISDSNGL
+975 ASS
-987 ANAIFTYQWIAND
+987 
-1000 GTEDT
+1000 
-1005 DIQDATGSTYT
+1005 
-1016 VGADDEGKT
+1016 
-1025 IKVRVSFTDDGG
+1025 
-1037 NQETR
+1037 
-1042 TSEVIVAVASAPT
+1042 VAVASAPT
-1055 PLTAAIHDAPESHD
+1055 TLTAATHDAPGSHN
-1069 GQDAFKFELRFSEEL
+1069 GQKKFTFELRFNEEL

-1100 TGGTVVGARRLDSD
+1100 TRGTVAGARRLDSD

-1121 WEISVSPDSSAD
+1121 WEISVTPDSNAD
-1133 VTVELPATEDCD
+1133 VTVELPATTDCD
-1145 AQGAICTADGTML
+1145 AQGAICAEDGRVL
-1158 SSPLKFTGKGPPL
+1158 SSPLKFTVKGPPL

-1183 GSDNFKFRIT
+1183 GSGEFRFRIA
-1193 FSEELETNFSYK
+1193 FSEAPKSGFSY
-1205 TLRDHAF
+1205 TTMRDHAF
-1212 TVEGGTVAGARRLVS
+1212 TVTGGSVTGARRLVS
-1227 GSNIRWEVTV
+1227 GKNLRWEIVV
-1237 EPDSNGD
+1237 SPDSNGN

-1263 DGDKE
+1263 DGDKK
-1268 LSSRLERTVSGP
+1268 LSNRLERTVSGP

>member
-1 MMKFLFPSAVTR
+1 MKFLFPSAVVR
-13 GRASDRGP
+13 RRASDRGP

-40 AATFGALYV
+40 AATFGALYA

-64 NSNTDSYGF
+64 DRSVNSYGF
-73 SLDENTESNTLVGT
+73 SLDENTESNTVVGT
-87 VAACEPHGE
+87 VAACEPHGD

-101 FGGTDVAKFNK
+101 VGGTDVAKFNE

-168 GIVTLSTSSP
+168 GIVTLSTSYP
-178 QEGVQLRASLYDPD
+178 QVGVQVRASLYDPD
-192 GLLGGVFRSMWSRA
+192 GLIGGVFRSMWSRA

-224 RKLYFTPNV
+224 RNLYFTPNV
-233 DNRYKYLKF
+233 DNRYRYLKF

-251 PDVYSHRYVD
+251 PDVYSHTYVD
-261 RRGQPCLKKA
+261 RHGQPCLKKA

-279 ANVDGL
+279 ANADGL
-285 IIQRQTINTPATGN
+285 IIQRQSTNAPATGN
-299 VRIISYNVRI
+299 VRI
-309 TSYGAMRF
+309 TTYGEMRV
-317 GRSLHGDVFNVQDE
+317 GRSLHGDVLNVQDE
-331 DGTQSLYGHLT
+331 DGTQSLRGHLT
-342 KLSWQWFRI
+342 KFSWQWFRI

-359 GVRNPEYPTWNW
+359 RVRHPEYPTWNW

-395 NTETLR
+395 TTETLR
-401 SELQLIPAPPN
+401 SEIQLIPAPPD

-444 VTSTLNYQWFANDG
+444 VTSTLIYQWFANDG
-458 TENTAKESAT
+458 TENTANESAT

-487 VFNDEFGYT
+487 AFSDEFGYT
-496 EALTSAPTASVAPRD
+496 EALTSEPTATVASRQ
-511 TPSQRSQR
+511 TSSQRSQQ
-519 QNGPGITGTAP
+519 QNSPAP
-530 TIKGSPALSDS
+530 TIKGSPALSEA
-541 GSDYEWTPDET
+541 GSDDEWTPDET

-569 GRPSIG
+569 GTPSIG
-575 IQLGATLDRNAS
+575 IQLSGTLDHNAP
-587 YTSGSGTTKLVFIYT
+587 YASGSGTTKLVFSYT
-602 LADDDGRH
+602 LTDDDGKH
-610 SSMFVHGDS
+610 SSMFVPGDS
-619 LTLNDGTITSASS
+619 LTLNGGTITSASS
-632 GRDAALGHTGAARA
+632 GGDAALGHNGAARA
-646 SLAVAA
+646 SFVAPA
-652 IPNSA
+652 IPNSP

-672 MLTAS
+672 TLTAS
-677 TSGISDSNGLANA
+677 TSGISDSDGLADA

-707 QDATGSAYTVG
+707 QDATVSTYTLT
-718 ADDEGKTIKVR
+718 AADEGKTIKVR

-742 TSDVTVA
+742 TSAVTVA

-764 SGTAQVGQMLTAS
+764 SGTAQVGQTLTAS
-777 TSGISDSNGLANAI
+777 TSGISDSNGLADAI
-791 FTYQWIANDGT
+791 FTYQWLAD
-802 EDTDIQDATGSA
+802 DTDITDATGST

-820 DEGKTIKVRVSF
+820 DEGKTIKVRLSF
-832 TDDGGNQETRTSD
+832 TDDSGHQETLTSAA
-845 VTVAVAAIPNSAA
+845 TVAVAAIPNSAA

-870 GQMLT
+870 GQALT
-875 ASTSGISDSN
+875 ASTSGISDSD
-885 GLANAIFTYQWIAND
+885 GLINATFTYQWLAD
-900 GTEDT
+900 DT
-905 DIQDATGSAYTVGA
+905 DITDATGSTYTLA
-919 DDEGKTIKVRVS
+919 AADEGKTIKVRLS
-931 FTDDGGNQETRTS
+931 FTDDSGHQETLTS
-944 DVTVAVAAIPNSAAT
+944 
-959 GAPTISGT
+959 
-967 AQVGQMLT
+967 
-975 ASTSGISDSNGL
+975 ASS
-987 ANAIFTYQWIAND
+987 
-1000 GTEDT
+1000 
-1005 DIQDATGSTYT
+1005 
-1016 VGADDEGKT
+1016 
-1025 IKVRVSFTDDGG
+1025 
-1037 NQETR
+1037 
-1042 TSEVIVAVASAPT
+1042 VAVASAPT
-1055 PLTAAIHDAPESHD
+1055 TLTAATRDAPGSHN
-1069 GQDAFKFELRFSEEL
+1069 GQKKFTFELRFNEEL

-1100 TGGTVVGARRLDSD
+1100 TRGTVAGARRLDSD

-1121 WEISVSPDSSAD
+1121 WEISVTPDSNAD
-1133 VTVELPATEDCD
+1133 VTVELPATTDCD
-1145 AQGAICTADGTML
+1145 AQGAICAEDGRVL
-1158 SSPLKFTGKGPPL
+1158 SSPLKFTVKGPPL

-1183 GSDNFKFRIT
+1183 GSGEFRFRIA
-1193 FSEELETNFSYK
+1193 FSEAPKSGFSY
-1205 TLRDHAF
+1205 TTMRDHAF
-1212 TVEGGTVAGARRLVS
+1212 TVTGGSVTGARRLVS
-1227 GSNIRWEVTV
+1227 GKNLRWEIVV
-1237 EPDSNGD
+1237 SPDSNGD

-1263 DGDKE
+1263 DGDKK
-1268 LSSRLERTVSGP
+1268 LSNRLERTVSGP

>member
-1 MMKFLFPSAVTR
+1 MKFLFPSAVVR
-13 GRASDRGP
+13 RRASDRGP
-21 RPEAIRSWRWVFL
+21 CPEAIRSWRWVFL

-40 AATFGALYV
+40 AATFGALYA

-87 VAACEPHGE
+87 VAACEPHGD

-101 FGGTDVAKFNK
+101 VGGTDVAKFNK

-134 AYNSYSLTVTV
+134 AYNLYSLTVTV

-168 GIVTLSTSSP
+168 GIVTLSTSYP
-178 QEGVQLRASLYDPD
+178 QEGVQVRASLYDPD

-233 DNRYKYLKF
+233 DNRYRYLKF

-251 PDVYSHRYVD
+251 PDVYSHSYVD
-261 RRGQPCLKKA
+261 RHGQPCLKKA

-279 ANVDGL
+279 ANADGL
-285 IIQRQTINTPATGN
+285 IIQQQSTNAPATGN
-299 VRIISYNVRI
+299 VRI
-309 TSYGAMRF
+309 TTYGEMRV
-317 GRSLHGDVFNVQDE
+317 GRSLHGDVLNVQDE
-331 DGTQSLYGHLT
+331 DGTQSLRGHLT
-342 KLSWQWFRI
+342 KFSWQWFRI

-359 GVRNPEYPTWNW
+359 RVRHPEYPTWNW

-395 NTETLR
+395 TTETLR
-401 SELQLIPAPPN
+401 SEIQLIPAPPD

-444 VTSTLNYQWFANDG
+444 VTSTLIYQWFANDG
-458 TENTAKESAT
+458 TENTANESAT

-487 VFNDEFGYT
+487 AFSDEFGYT
-496 EALTSAPTASVAPRD
+496 EALTSAPTASVAPRG
-511 TPSQRSQR
+511 TPSQRSQQ
-519 QNGPGITGTAP
+519 QNGPGITGTTP
-530 TIKGSPALSDS
+530 TIEGSPALSEA
-541 GSDYEWTPDET
+541 GSDGEWTPGEA

-569 GRPSIG
+569 GTPSIG
-575 IQLGATLDRNAS
+575 IELAGTLERSAS
-587 YTSGSGTTKLVFIYT
+587 YASGSGTTELVFSYT
-602 LADDDGRH
+602 LADDDGSH
-610 SSMFVHGDS
+610 SSMLVPGDS
-619 LTLNDGTITSASS
+619 LTLNGGTITSASS
-632 GRDAALGHTGAARA
+632 GGDAALGHNGAARA
-646 SLAVAA
+646 SFVAAA

-672 MLTAS
+672 TLTAS
-677 TSGISDSNGLANA
+677 TSDISDSDGLADA

-707 QDATGSAYTVG
+707 QDATGSTYILAT
-718 ADDEGKTIKVR
+718 ADEGKTIKVR

-742 TSDVTVA
+742 TSAVTVA

-777 TSGISDSNGLANAI
+777 TSNISDS
-791 FTYQWIANDGT
+791 D
-802 EDTDIQDATGSA
+802 
-814 YTVGAD
+814 
-820 DEGKTIKVRVSF
+820 
-832 TDDGGNQETRTSD
+832 
-845 VTVAVAAIPNSAA
+845 
-858 TGAPTISGTAQV
+858 
-870 GQMLT
+870 
-875 ASTSGISDSN
+875 
-885 GLANAIFTYQWIAND
+885 
-900 GTEDT
+900 
-905 DIQDATGSAYTVGA
+905 
-919 DDEGKTIKVRVS
+919 
-931 FTDDGGNQETRTS
+931 
-944 DVTVAVAAIPNSAAT
+944 
-959 GAPTISGT
+959 
-967 AQVGQMLT
+967 
-975 ASTSGISDSNGL
+975 GL

-1005 DIQDATGSTYT
+1005 DIQDATGSTYILAT
-1016 VGADDEGKT
+1016 ADEGKT

-1037 NQETR
+1037 NQETL
-1042 TSEVIVAVASAPT
+1042 TSAATVAVASAPT
-1055 PLTAAIHDAPESHD
+1055 TLTAATHDAPGSHN
-1069 GQDAFKFELRFSEEL
+1069 GQEKFTFELRFSEEL

-1100 TGGTVVGARRLDSD
+1100 TRGEVVGARRLESD

-1121 WEISVSPDSSAD
+1121 WEISVTPDSTAD
-1133 VTVELPATEDCD
+1133 VTVELPVTTDCE
-1145 AQGAICTADGTML
+1145 AQGAICTEDGTML
-1158 SSPLKFTGKGPPL
+1158 SNPLKFTVKGPPM

-1183 GSDNFKFRIT
+1183 GSDNFKFRIA
-1193 FSEELETNFSYK
+1193 FSEELETGFSYK
-1205 TLRDHAF
+1205 TLRDDHVF
-1212 TVEGGTVAGARRLVS
+1212 TVEGGTVVGARRLVS
-1227 GSNIRWEVTV
+1227 GSNIGWEITV
-1237 EPDSNGD
+1237 DPASNGD
-1244 VTITLPATTDCDA
+1244 VTITLPVTTDCDA

-1263 DGDKE
+1263 DGDKK
-1268 LSSRLERTVSGP
+1268 LSNRLERTVSGP

>member
-1 MMKFLFPSAVTR
+1 MKFLFPSAVVR
-13 GRASDRGP
+13 RRASDRGP

-40 AATFGALYV
+40 AATIGALSV

-64 NSNTDSYGF
+64 DRSVNSYGF
-73 SLDENTESNTLVGT
+73 SLDENTESNTVVGT
-87 VAACEPHGE
+87 VAACEPHGD

-101 FGGTDVAKFNK
+101 VGGTDVAKFNE

-168 GIVTLSTSSP
+168 GIVTLSTSYP
-178 QEGVQLRASLYDPD
+178 QVGVQVRASLYDPD
-192 GLLGGVFRSMWSRA
+192 GLIGGVFRSMWSRA

-224 RKLYFTPNV
+224 RNLYFTPNV
-233 DNRYKYLKF
+233 DNRYRYLKF

-251 PDVYSHRYVD
+251 PDVYSHTYVD
-261 RRGQPCLKKA
+261 RHGQPCLKKA

-279 ANVDGL
+279 ANADGL
-285 IIQRQTINTPATGN
+285 IIQQQSTNAPATGN

-359 GVRNPEYPTWNW
+359 RVRNPEYPTWNW

-395 NTETLR
+395 TTETLR
-401 SELQLIPAPPN
+401 SEIQLIPAPPD

-444 VTSTLNYQWFANDG
+444 VTSTLIYQWFANDG
-458 TENTAKESAT
+458 TENTANESAT

-487 VFNDEFGYT
+487 AFSDEFGYT
-496 EALTSAPTASVAPRD
+496 EALTSEPTATVASRQ
-511 TPSQRSQR
+511 TSSQRSQQ
-519 QNGPGITGTAP
+519 QNSPAP
-530 TIKGSPALSDS
+530 TIKGSPALSEA
-541 GSDYEWTPDET
+541 GSDDEWTPDET

-569 GRPSIG
+569 GTPSIG
-575 IQLGATLDRNAS
+575 IQLSGTLDHNAP
-587 YTSGSGTTKLVFIYT
+587 YASGSGTTKLVFSYT
-602 LADDDGRH
+602 LTDDDGKH
-610 SSMFVHGDS
+610 SSMFVPGDS
-619 LTLNDGTITSASS
+619 LTLNGGTITSASS
-632 GRDAALGHTGAARA
+632 GGDAALGHNGAARA
-646 SLAVAA
+646 SFVAPA
-652 IPNSA
+652 IPNSP

-672 MLTAS
+672 TLTAS
-677 TSGISDSNGLANA
+677 TSDISDSDGLADA

-707 QDATGSAYTVG
+707 QDATVSTYTVG

-729 VSFTDDGGNQETR
+729 VNFTDDGGNQETR
-742 TSDVTVA
+742 TSAVTVA

-764 SGTAQVGQMLTAS
+764 SGTAQVGQMLTTS
-777 TSGISDSNGLANAI
+777 TSGISDSNGLANAT

-802 EDTDIQDATGSA
+802 EDTDIQNATGSTYILA
-814 YTVGAD
+814 TA

-832 TDDGGNQETRTSD
+832 TDDGGNQETRTSA
-845 VTVAVAAIPNSAA
+845 VTVAVAA
-858 TGAPTISGTAQV
+858 
-870 GQMLT
+870 
-875 ASTSGISDSN
+875 
-885 GLANAIFTYQWIAND
+885 
-900 GTEDT
+900 
-905 DIQDATGSAYTVGA
+905 
-919 DDEGKTIKVRVS
+919 
-931 FTDDGGNQETRTS
+931 
-944 DVTVAVAAIPNSAAT
+944 
-959 GAPTISGT
+959 
-967 AQVGQMLT
+967 
-975 ASTSGISDSNGL
+975 
-987 ANAIFTYQWIAND
+987 
-1000 GTEDT
+1000 
-1005 DIQDATGSTYT
+1005 
-1016 VGADDEGKT
+1016 
-1025 IKVRVSFTDDGG
+1025 
-1037 NQETR
+1037 
-1042 TSEVIVAVASAPT
+1042 APT
-1055 PLTAAIHDAPESHD
+1055 PLTAGIHDAPGSHN
-1069 GQDAFKFELRFSEEL
+1069 GQEKFTFELRFSEDPKED
-1084 GTGFSYKTLR
+1084 FSYKTLR

-1100 TGGTVVGARRLDSD
+1100 TGGTVAGARRLDGD
-1114 SDTPNIR
+1114 SDTRNIK
-1121 WEISVSPDSSAD
+1121 WEISVTPDSNAD
-1133 VTVELPATEDCD
+1133 VTVELPATTDCD
-1145 AQGAICTADGTML
+1145 AQGAVCTDDGTML
-1158 SSPLKFTGKGPPL
+1158 SSPLKFTVKGPPPL

-1183 GSDNFKFRIT
+1183 GSDSFRIRIA
-1193 FSEELETNFSYK
+1193 FSEAPKSGFSY
-1205 TLRDHAF
+1205 TTMRDHAF
-1212 TVEGGTVAGARRLVS
+1212 TVEGGSVTGARRLVS
-1227 GSNIRWEVTV
+1227 GKNLRWEIVV
-1237 EPDSNGD
+1237 SPDSNGD

-1263 DGDKE
+1263 DGDEK

>member
-1 MMKFLFPSAVTR
+1 MKFLFPSAVVR
-13 GRASDRGP
+13 RRASDRGP

-40 AATFGALYV
+40 AATFGALYA

-87 VAACEPHGE
+87 VAACEPHGD

-101 FGGTDVAKFNK
+101 VGGTDVAKFNK

-168 GIVTLSTSSP
+168 GIVTLSTSYP
-178 QEGVQLRASLYDPD
+178 QEGVQVRASLYDPD

-233 DNRYKYLKF
+233 DNRYRYLKF

-251 PDVYSHRYVD
+251 PDVYSHSYVD
-261 RRGQPCLKKA
+261 RHGQPCLKKA

-279 ANVDGL
+279 ANADGL
-285 IIQRQTINTPATGN
+285 IIQQQSTNAPATGN
-299 VRIISYNVRI
+299 VRI
-309 TSYGAMRF
+309 TTYGEMRV
-317 GRSLHGDVFNVQDE
+317 GRSLHGDVLNVQDE
-331 DGTQSLYGHLT
+331 DGTQSLRGHLT
-342 KLSWQWFRI
+342 KFSWQWFSI

-359 GVRNPEYPTWNW
+359 RVRHPEHPTWNW

-395 NTETLR
+395 TTETLR
-401 SELQLIPAPPN
+401 SEIQLIPAPPD

-444 VTSTLNYQWFANDG
+444 VTSTLIYQWFANDG
-458 TENTAKESAT
+458 TENTANESAT

-487 VFNDEFGYT
+487 AFSDEFGYT

-511 TPSQRSQR
+511 TPSQRSQQ
-519 QNGPGITGTAP
+519 QNGPGITGTTP
-530 TIKGSPALSDS
+530 IIEGSPALSEA
-541 GSDYEWTPDET
+541 GSDGEWTPGEA

-569 GRPSIG
+569 GTPSIG
-575 IQLGATLDRNAS
+575 IELAGTLERSAS
-587 YTSGSGTTKLVFIYT
+587 YASGSGTTELVFSYT
-602 LADDDGRH
+602 LADDDGSH
-610 SSMFVHGDS
+610 SSMLVPGDS
-619 LTLNDGTITSASS
+619 LTLNGGTITSASS
-632 GRDAALGHTGAARA
+632 GGDAALGHNGAARA
-646 SLAVAA
+646 SFVAAA

-672 MLTAS
+672 TLTAS
-677 TSGISDSNGLANA
+677 TSDISDSDGLADA

-707 QDATGSAYTVG
+707 QNATGSTYILAT
-718 ADDEGKTIKVR
+718 ADEGKTIKVR

-742 TSDVTVA
+742 TSAVTVA

-777 TSGISDSNGLANAI
+777 TSNISDS
-791 FTYQWIANDGT
+791 D
-802 EDTDIQDATGSA
+802 
-814 YTVGAD
+814 
-820 DEGKTIKVRVSF
+820 
-832 TDDGGNQETRTSD
+832 
-845 VTVAVAAIPNSAA
+845 
-858 TGAPTISGTAQV
+858 
-870 GQMLT
+870 
-875 ASTSGISDSN
+875 
-885 GLANAIFTYQWIAND
+885 
-900 GTEDT
+900 
-905 DIQDATGSAYTVGA
+905 
-919 DDEGKTIKVRVS
+919 
-931 FTDDGGNQETRTS
+931 
-944 DVTVAVAAIPNSAAT
+944 
-959 GAPTISGT
+959 
-967 AQVGQMLT
+967 
-975 ASTSGISDSNGL
+975 GL

-1005 DIQDATGSTYT
+1005 DIQDATGSTYIL
-1016 VGADDEGKT
+1016 AAADEGKT

-1042 TSEVIVAVASAPT
+1042 TSAVTVAVAAIPNSAATGAPTISGTAQVGQALTASTSGISDSNGLANATFTYQWLADDTDITDATGSTYTLAAADEGKTIKVRLSFTDDSGHQETLTSTPTVAAASAPS
-1055 PLTAAIHDAPESHD
+1055 PLTGTIHGAPGSHK
-1069 GQDAFKFELRFSEEL
+1069 GQAVFKFELRFSEDPKED
-1084 GTGFSYKTLR
+1084 FSYKTLR

-1100 TGGTVVGARRLDSD
+1100 TGGTVTGARRLVSGK
-1114 SDTPNIR
+1114 NLR
-1121 WEISVSPDSSAD
+1121 WEITVQPSGNAD
-1133 VTVELPATEDCD
+1133 VTVELPATTNCA
-1145 AQGAICTADGTML
+1145 AQGAICTEGGSML
-1158 SSPLKFTGKGPPL
+1158 SSPLTLTVNAPEATPPPAIVESAL
-1171 TASFESVPTSHN
+1171 TVSVESAPTSHN
-1183 GSDNFKFRIT
+1183 GSDSFRIRIA
-1193 FSEELETNFSYK
+1193 FSEAPKSGFSY
-1205 TLRDHAF
+1205 TTMRDHAF
-1212 TVEGGTVAGARRLVS
+1212 TVTGGSVTGARRLVS
-1227 GSNIRWEVTV
+1227 GKNLRWEIVV
-1237 EPDSNGD
+1237 SPYSNGD

-1263 DGDKE
+1263 DVDRM
-1268 LSSRLERTVSGP
+1268 LSNRLELTVSGP